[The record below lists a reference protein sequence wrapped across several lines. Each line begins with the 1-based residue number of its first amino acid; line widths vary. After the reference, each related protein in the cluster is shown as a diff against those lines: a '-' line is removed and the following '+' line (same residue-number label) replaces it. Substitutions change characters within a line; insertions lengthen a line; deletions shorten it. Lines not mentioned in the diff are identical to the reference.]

1 MREAIA
7 AGDAAFS
14 FSGSPAPRVRFS
26 PASVFFA
33 AYGALS
39 LVLFGYPR
47 QSTAFEWFR
56 VAGWGI
62 FVTIAAFAL
71 GAIWIALRTGARGR
85 GAVIVAAAGTLGAAS
100 AFEAVFRA
108 LAKTPA
114 EEGFVLFHQGAWE
127 AQANR
132 YVGFTLAAA
141 LLLASE
147 VRRARPPSNASR
159 MASIGA
165 LAIACVCVTLG
176 VPSAAIAVA
185 VFAFALILPRTPATL
200 GAVAFASIAAVTRA
214 HALGDAAWS
223 LEPTR
228 AARAAALVAASH
240 ERTVAWLAGALA
252 TAITLFLVRSSLRD
266 LSRAPRAWLAFTTI
280 WALGDAALAVRT
292 TIAKRAIYTQLEP
305 EFALLSQLDP
315 PPAHEP
321 STAIPPIRPTLKI
334 ARDRVALDTTP
345 ALVLSALDSD
355 AGLGVLRA
363 DLAHRLASDPSVGGA
378 DILLMAD
385 AAAAPLVVTTCLAA
399 AYDAGVRRVGV
410 LLLRGAP
417 LAKSF
422 PLSAGEASE
431 LPEEASYV
439 LPRDFDV
446 LDVRLAHGGA
456 SLAGAT
462 FADAL
467 GAVKN
472 GDVLDVRTSR

>member
-1 MREAIA
+1 
-7 AGDAAFS
+7 
-14 FSGSPAPRVRFS
+14 
-26 PASVFFA
+26 
-33 AYGALS
+33 
-39 LVLFGYPR
+39 
-47 QSTAFEWFR
+47 
-56 VAGWGI
+56 
-62 FVTIAAFAL
+62 
-71 GAIWIALRTGARGR
+71 
-85 GAVIVAAAGTLGAAS
+85 
-100 AFEAVFRA
+100 
-108 LAKTPA
+108 
-114 EEGFVLFHQGAWE
+114 
-127 AQANR
+127 
-132 YVGFTLAAA
+132 
-141 LLLASE
+141 
-147 VRRARPPSNASR
+147 
-159 MASIGA
+159 MASIAA

-200 GAVAFASIAAVTRA
+200 GAVAAASIAAITRA

-240 ERTVAWLAGALA
+240 ERTVAWLAGALV
-252 TAITLFLVRSSLRD
+252 TAITLVLMRRSLRD
-266 LSRAPRAWLAFTTI
+266 LSRAPRAWLAFATI
-280 WALGDAALAVRT
+280 WALGDAALAIRT
-292 TIAKRAIYTQLEP
+292 TLAKRAIYTQLEP

-315 PPAHEP
+315 PPAREP

-385 AAAAPLVVTTCLAA
+385 AGAPPLVVTTCLAA

-417 LAKSF
+417 LAKT
-422 PLSAGEASE
+422 AE

-462 FADAL
+462 FAAAL
-467 GAVKN
+467 DAVKS